1 MAQRICSYCGIGYTD
16 KKGPHPYE
24 VCVLRLNDQI
34 DTLIDQVTDLN
45 KRRRDAKMLVNEG
58 GRQ

>member
-1 MAQRICSYCGIGYTD
+1 MAQRICSYCGLGYRD
-16 KKGPHPYE
+16 EEGPHLYE
-24 VCVLRLNDQI
+24 KCVARLTTQI

-45 KRRRDAKMLVNEG
+45 RRRRDAKMLVNEG